1 MPLELK
7 IEDTLFYKEATMKGK
22 LEGKL
27 EGKIEV
33 IIEMLKK
40 GKYSKEEIADIAKVT
55 IPFVEKIAADMHS
68 SDNK

>member
-40 GKYSKEEIADIAKVT
+40 ANTAKKKLL
-55 IPFVEKIAADMHS
+55 ILQK
-68 SDNK
+68 